1 MTPEQVPG
9 FFGFGEAFIEG
20 TIAAALVVLWLL
32 AIALHLGRGYM
43 VRTTG
48 KFTLRLGADLWWII
62 YIGLRDII
70 VVQVFLGSFI
80 FLYPDVVTGQDLP
93 ITGGIAGICA
103 FAAALIKLTTRNDAD
118 RRWFTVQVVLLA
130 LGATLYVGPYILGSQ
145 STMLTGQRI
154 DQIMPFLVSSKNPD
168 LALALAYL
176 SALLAGIL
184 GLIAV
189 VYNLRLTSIKR
200 PEPGPAGVAR

>member
-1 MTPEQVPG
+1 VTLDQISG
-9 FFGFGEAFIEG
+9 LFDAGEAFVEG
-20 TIAAALVVLWLL
+20 TIAAVLVVLWVAVLG
-32 AIALHLGRGYM
+32 LHMARPLM

-62 YIGLRDII
+62 YIGLRDILTI
-70 VVQVFLGSFI
+70 NVFLGSFI
-80 FLYPDVVTGQDLP
+80 FLYPDVVKGQELP
-93 ITGGIAGICA
+93 ITGGIAGVCA
-103 FAAALIKLTTRNDAD
+103 FAAALIKLMTRNDAD
-118 RRWFTVQVVLLA
+118 RKWFTVQVLLLA

-145 STMLTGQRI
+145 MTMLTGQRI

-168 LALALAYL
+168 LALALCYL

-189 VYNLRLTSIKR
+189 VYNFRLTSIRR